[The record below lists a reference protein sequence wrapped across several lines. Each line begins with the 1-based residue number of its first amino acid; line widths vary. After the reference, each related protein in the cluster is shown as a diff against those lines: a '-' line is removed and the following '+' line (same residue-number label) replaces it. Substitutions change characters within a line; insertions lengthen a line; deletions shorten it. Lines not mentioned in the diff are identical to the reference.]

1 MRSVMEVFGAIA
13 LATKD
18 VQVYSADKL
27 DWGVVD
33 PRFLRG
39 AGAIGTGLFHR
50 TNVGEDACVVFSQ
63 AADGVSADSFI
74 PIIQDSADDST
85 YNDCLTGQQTSIWSG
100 AVAIKKGTVVALPL
114 PRFHRRYMRASV
126 MPKSTGT
133 LTASSV
139 VAYIEYGP
147 NDN

>member
-27 DWGVVD
+27 DWAAVD
-33 PRFLRG
+33 ARALRFKV
-39 AGAIGTGLFHR
+39 AAGTGLFHR
-50 TNVGEDACVVFSQ
+50 HIGDDACVCFRQAIAGV
-63 AADGVSADSFI
+63 AADGFI
-74 PIIQDSADDST
+74 PIIQDSDDDAT
-85 YNDCLTGQQTSIWSG
+85 YVDCLTGQNTQTTFG
-100 AVAIKKGTVVALPL
+100 AGVLIPAGMVVAIPM
-114 PRFHRRYMRASV
+114 PRVHRRYMRASV

-139 VAYIEYGP
+139 TADIEYGP
-147 NDN
+147 EL